1 MNKNALLIGAA
12 GGVGLAVCDHL
23 GRNGWEIYATYHNKL
38 LENKNGIRA
47 YQLDIT
53 DEAAVQ
59 HTMKNI
65 FDSAGHVD
73 AIVYMPS
80 SAVKTQPLEAKIWND
95 FQRHIDVQLKGL
107 FTVVKSA
114 LPIIKKQSRTK
125 IVVLLT
131 ECCFGQPPNG
141 MADYVSAKYALE
153 GFSKSLAVE
162 LARYNC
168 TVNMV
173 SPGVMKTPLTAM
185 LPDKLFELLA
195 MQNPLKKL
203 ATPDDV
209 AGVVE
214 FLISDAAD
222 YLNGVNI
229 PVNGGGVM

>member
-1 MNKNALLIGAA
+1 M
-12 GGVGLAVCDHL
+12 
-23 GRNGWEIYATYHNKL
+23 
-38 LENKNGIRA
+38 
-47 YQLDIT
+47 
-53 DEAAVQ
+53 
-59 HTMKNI
+59 
-65 FDSAGHVD
+65 
-73 AIVYMPS
+73 
-80 SAVKTQPLEAKIWND
+80 
-95 FQRHIDVQLKGL
+95 
-107 FTVVKSA
+107 
-114 LPIIKKQSRTK
+114 PIIKKQSRTK